1 MFWASCLLCASLECT
16 SEETE
21 DIVAEVDWTE
31 EAEPLEDIDDDIETV
46 EVVSEGEVGTF
57 VETWEEPSLARK
69 TLLEQMLVV
78 TLSWI
83 CHCQE

>member
-16 SEETE
+16 LEETE
-21 DIVAEVDWTE
+21 EIVAEVDWTE

-83 CHCQE
+83 CHCLE